1 MARLRVIAIAIG
13 RKGAEIWAKQLG
25 LQPIIDCRTGS
36 WRKRIAMEIIFNGK
50 TCELQTSINIQE
62 FLDQRQ
68 LDCLQVVV
76 EHNRNIISRQ
86 RLADTLLSNG
96 DTLEVIHF
104 VGGG

>member
-1 MARLRVIAIAIG
+1 
-13 RKGAEIWAKQLG
+13 
-25 LQPIIDCRTGS
+25 
-36 WRKRIAMEIIFNGK
+36 MEIIFNGK
-50 TCELQTSINIQE
+50 PRELQSGTNIQE
-62 FLDQRQ
+62 FLDQLK

-86 RLADTLLSNG
+86 RLADTVLSNG